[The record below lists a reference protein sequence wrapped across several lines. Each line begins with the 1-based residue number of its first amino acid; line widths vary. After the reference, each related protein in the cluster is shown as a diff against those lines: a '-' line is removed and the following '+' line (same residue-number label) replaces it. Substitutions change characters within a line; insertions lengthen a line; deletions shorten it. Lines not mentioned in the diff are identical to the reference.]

1 MSPILSCTVPHCDG
15 LMQFIYNCIN
25 EGLNI
30 PNTGQVHQ
38 CRQVLWVDSYPP
50 TLVEFVPV
58 DDEDR
63 ERINGSEE
71 GKRERREDR
80 RVASCISPSIPFC
93 AIIVAQSLPF
103 LIAQ

>member
-1 MSPILSCTVPHCDG
+1 M
-15 LMQFIYNCIN
+15 
-25 EGLNI
+25 
-30 PNTGQVHQ
+30 
-38 CRQVLWVDSYPP
+38 
-50 TLVEFVPV
+50 VEFVPV

-71 GKRERREDR
+71 GKRGRREERRA
-80 RVASCISPSIPFC
+80 ASFISPSIPFC